1 MHAEN
6 QTQLVSGITLP
17 DIPSETLDLATQT
30 DYDADANG
38 WIVSFTKGVIDSKG
52 WHSKVSTDGG
62 TTTWTVPD
70 GTTAPFAG
78 ASSSTSRYTLQ
89 NGSQDKKTHAIRF
102 TGAEKASFLVSYGNN
117 ALKKSTVSLFSY
129 NGTAQTLIET
139 KVVEE
144 SSTKLVQELLFSNL
158 STSTT
163 YIAYIYGNDGNNN
176 ADWYEFA
183 LKGVDTRAAVNLS
196 FASPTAN
203 ANLGED
209 FTAPTLTV
217 DPVSAESEVTYSSSA
232 TNVATVDAASGNVTI
247 KAAGTTTITAAIS
260 GSETYNDASASY
272 TLTVVDPNIKT
283 VTATFPFSTG
293 AAGQVANFVYS
304 PEQTQE
310 YFYASGTVTLG
321 TNLSYNGQQALK
333 LNNEGTGDNSTK
345 ILVAASE
352 QSSANEITFTISPR
366 KGVTFIPTA
375 VRSRATRC
383 GTDGGKMKMEWTDSE
398 HSSVTLGSAAA
409 SKTGDGVTDP
419 ARDNNATQNWTDY
432 SYDLTAKGVEATTG
446 DCGLK
451 ILIYDVSGKNY
462 ALGNIII
469 EGKVS
474 GDPEEETMYAVTT
487 GVTPESAGSVIQ
499 NPAGA
504 SLAEGSAIEFSA
516 TANTGYKFLNKWTV
530 NGTEYDGVTYSTESL
545 SEDLTVV
552 AHFKKLYAINFSVGE
567 GDKGTSN
574 PLTTVYAETT
584 YTTPNNYYISKAGY
598 TTTGW
603 TDGENNYEF
612 GEEITLTGDITLTP
626 IFVENTKSIAN
637 TGSTDVKVTYGFNN
651 TNGDPAINLENSS
664 GYYVM
669 QAIFDGKTIDVP
681 MIIDNRDNVGID
693 GYRGKTNNVGR
704 ANAQINT
711 GAKFTLPAV
720 KGMTV
725 TINKASGSMDG
736 TTIAGDEYTETA
748 IYTYTGIENSIDII
762 FTGDNLYINSVV
774 VTYPAATEAITTNTH
789 GNASHV
795 ASKALDFSGVEGLK
809 AYIATAADAQGIT
822 LAEVTAV
829 PAGTAFVVQAT
840 EKSAQTYYI
849 PTTTEDVT
857 LTAANVFQG
866 SNSATA
872 IAGNAT
878 YALSKSKG
886 MFAKVKSGV
895 TIPTGV
901 AYVNI
906 TNGAKETLAFFF
918 GEATGIAEAEAAET
932 QQGGVRKQLINGRL
946 VIIKGDKRYNAAGAE
961 F

>member
-1 MHAEN
+1 MGGGKNVVHAEN

-38 WIVSFTKGVIDSKG
+38 WIVFFTKGVIDSKG

-78 ASSSTSRYTLQ
+78 AGSDTNRYTLQ
-89 NGSQDKKTHAIRF
+89 NGSDGGKKTHAIRF

-117 ALKKSTVSLFSY
+117 ASKKSTVSLFSY
-129 NGTAQTLIET
+129 NGTTQTLIET
-139 KVVEE
+139 KVVEA

-163 YIAYIYGNDGNNN
+163 YIAYVYGNGTSN

-183 LKGVDTRAAVNLS
+183 LKGSDTRTEVALS
-196 FASPTAN
+196 FASATAS

-217 DPVSAESEVTYSSSA
+217 APAAASSEVTYSSSA
-232 TNVATVDAASGNVTI
+232 TSVATVDASGNVTI
-247 KAAGTTTITAAIS
+247 LAAGTTTITAAIS
-260 GSETYNDASASY
+260 GSETYKNATATY
-272 TLTVVDPNIKT
+272 VLTVVNPNVKT
-283 VTATFPFSTG
+283 VTATFPFDTG
-293 AAGQVANFVYS
+293 AAGQVATVSAENVFSVTS
-304 PEQTQE
+304 VSVKDMT
-310 YFYASGTVTLG
+310 YAGVGSDQGVTGTKMQPSSSASDNKSQYTEFTVTPKKG
-321 TNLSYNGQQALK
+321 
-333 LNNEGTGDNSTK
+333 
-345 ILVAASE
+345 
-352 QSSANEITFTISPR
+352 ITFVPKKVSFDAMR
-366 KGVTFIPTA
+366 W
-375 VRSRATRC
+375 
-383 GTDGGKMKMEWTDSE
+383 GTDGSNKLHYYAECGSTSKELGNVNPNRNGKGEGWSHYE
-398 HSSVTLGSAAA
+398 HTLS
-409 SKTGDGVTDP
+409 DI
-419 ARDNNATQNWTDY
+419 NATSDKPFSLVCY
-432 SYDLTAKGVEATTG
+432 IYGLATS
-446 DCGLK
+446 K
-451 ILIYDVSGKNY
+451 QISF
-462 ALGNIII
+462 ANIVI
-469 EGKVS
+469 EGEYS
-474 GDPEEETMYAVTT
+474 GTAEEETMYAVTT
-487 GVTPESAGSVIQ
+487 SVTPEGAGSVAQ

-504 SLAEGSAIEFSA
+504 SLAEGTAIEFSA
-516 TANTGYKFLNKWTV
+516 TANTGYKFMNKWTV

-681 MIIDNRDNVGID
+681 MFIDNRDNVGID

-704 ANAQINT
+704 ANAQVNT

-725 TINKASGSMDG
+725 TINKGGGSMDG

-748 IYTYTGIENSIDII
+748 TYTYTGIENSIDII
-762 FTGDNLYINSVV
+762 FTGNNLYINSVV

-795 ASKALDFSGVEGLK
+795 ASKALDFSGVEGVK
-809 AYIATAADAQGIT
+809 AYIASEADAEGIT
-822 LAEVTAV
+822 LAQVTAV

-840 EKSAQTYYI
+840 EKVEKTYYI
-849 PTTTEDVT
+849 PTTTET
-857 LTAANVFQG
+857 PSIGNNVFQG
-866 SNSATA
+866 
-872 IAGNAT
+872 NAT
-878 YALSKSKG
+878 ESTATESGYTYYALSKSKG
-886 MFAKVKSGV
+886 MFAKVGSSV
-895 TIPTGV
+895 QSIPAGK
-901 AYVNI
+901 AYVKLAANAG
-906 TNGAKETLAFFF
+906 NAKETFAFIIN
-918 GEATGIAEAEAAET
+918 GETTGIAEAEAAET